1 MGYPFDC
8 HLIVGWPYADAWLA
22 VSGFVRGAQGAVPRR
37 RGVHGLS
44 GLAALAGRAGV
55 PGVWTH
61 GHHGGPGPDLALWG
75 LP

>member
-1 MGYPFDC
+1 MP
-8 HLIVGWPYADAWLA
+8 DAWLA
-22 VSGFVRGAQGAVPRR
+22 VSGFIRGAQGVVPRR

-44 GLAALAGRAGV
+44 GLAALAGRAGRAGV
-55 PGVWTH
+55 PRVWTH